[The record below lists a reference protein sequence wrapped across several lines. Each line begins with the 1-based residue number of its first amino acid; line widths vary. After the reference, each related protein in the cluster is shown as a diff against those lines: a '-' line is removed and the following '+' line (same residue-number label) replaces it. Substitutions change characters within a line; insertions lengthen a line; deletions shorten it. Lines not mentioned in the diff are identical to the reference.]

1 MEGYTTAFLGM
12 QFAFSGDWERGC
24 DLSERSTQLNPH
36 HPGWYWFP
44 EAFDAYRKSDYRA
57 ALDAAL
63 KINMPRFW
71 RAHLVLAMTYGQL
84 GEREAAR
91 VALQQL
97 LVLKPEFAVSA
108 REELGKTWEAE
119 LVTQILEGLK
129 KAGLRIAG
137 EDGTAN
143 AERATGS

>member
-1 MEGYTTAFLGM
+1 
-12 QFAFSGDWERGC
+12 
-24 DLSERSTQLNPH
+24 
-36 HPGWYWFP
+36 
-44 EAFDAYRKSDYRA
+44 
-57 ALDAAL
+57 
-63 KINMPRFW
+63 MPRFW

-84 GEREAAR
+84 GEMGPAR

-97 LVLKPEFAVSA
+97 LALKPEFAVSA